1 MKNRNNKTVDFSVHT
16 SKYTLNIYDL
26 NSPIK
31 RNCQSRLTKNK
42 QKKECQQC
50 VFYKKPLEVDTVR
63 NEER

>member
-1 MKNRNNKTVDFSVHT
+1 MIGTITNMIAVNPIISIIILNVD
-16 SKYTLNIYDL
+16 DL

>member
-1 MKNRNNKTVDFSVHT
+1 MSILNVD
-16 SKYTLNIYDL
+16 DL

-42 QKKECQQC
+42 NKKECQQC